1 MSQHR
6 WSQSTSDLTDSLAG
20 TKQTRWS
27 RRQLIG
33 GALGVTVVGATFE
46 LRSGSSQSNSVEA
59 QATPEVLDST
69 LQVSTAEWQ
78 TDFTKHS
85 VPLSEF
91 RSGGPPRDGIP
102 PIDNPAYVSLTDAD
116 QWLEPQEPVIAVEH
130 RGEAGTQ
137 ARAYPLQIMVW
148 HEIVND
154 ELAGDPILATFCPL
168 CNTAIA
174 FDRRLSGDA
183 RVYDFGTTGNLR
195 FSDLVMWDRQTESW
209 WQQITGEA
217 IVGELTGSVLDRIP
231 AQIIGWEAFKE
242 AYPSGDVL
250 SKETGFN
257 RSYGRNPYAGY
268 DDVNSSPFLFD
279 GDQDGRLAPM
289 KRVVGIVLDDS
300 AYAYPLPEPP
310 NAQAI
315 HRRAGERDIV
325 LFMTPGSLSAL
336 DAADIA
342 ESRDVGQVGVFDRNI
357 DGLTLTFRSES
368 DGSFTDE
375 DTGTTWNVVGTGTA
389 GTLEGRSLQSLAH
402 TVAFWFAW
410 AAAYP
415 DTQLWSG
422 DDV

>member
-6 WSQSTSDLTDSLAG
+6 WSQSTSDLTDSLAE